1 MCGPDESISYYS
13 NENPAQVFSSVFV
26 KVVKN
31 TNLLKHLVT
40 VASEISSKLEILQI
54 HMKKTVAESL
64 FKKLQARDL

>member
-1 MCGPDESISYYS
+1 MCGPDESIFYYS
-13 NENPAQVFSSVFV
+13 NENPAQVFSSVFI

-64 FKKLQARDL
+64 FEKLQAGDL

>member
-13 NENPAQVFSSVFV
+13 NENLAQVFSSVFV

-64 FKKLQARDL
+64 FKKLQAGDL